1 MSYLYVSEQ
10 GANIG
15 ITNNRF
21 QVKYKDGLVRSIP
34 IETLEVIEVF
44 GNIQITTQCLT
55 ECLKRGTNILFYST
69 NGAYFGRLIS
79 TSHVNVQRQRK
90 QAELGKNEEFKL
102 IFSKRIITAKIRNQ
116 IVLLRRYARSRKV
129 EIERAVIE
137 MQNMYKKS
145 ERATSI
151 EQVMGYEG
159 TAAKIYFKV
168 IGTLIEPEFSF
179 KGRSKRPPLDP
190 FNSMIS
196 LGYSIIMNELYGKIE
211 GKGLNPYFGIMHKD
225 REKHPTL
232 ASDLM
237 EEWRAVLIDST
248 VLKVIQVATPEKRI
262 NEHYHKDYDVE
273 VLWELN
279 EDNEEGCEN
288 RCKEIQCP
296 TLSKI
301 KKEEII
307 KKHIL
312 AYDYKAGLDVVETL
326 KKEETESYRDLIYLA
341 SRRIM
346 LDFNGVDEMIRKTGV
361 QCIPVCTSSERKY
374 FEYALNLKIR
384 LKKGE
389 YVDFIRAVTPIIVD
403 MFELILRKQ
412 CGIKVDDYCDKYKKD
427 GKTVRYWSMKK
438 LENTEV
444 GRILN
449 DLYKG
454 EFREKN
460 IYSHHLKGLIERYSN
475 DAYLLQLVKDIR
487 LVEANIR
494 NLAAH
499 EIVSI
504 TDVTIKELT
513 GFIPE
518 KIMKMIQELFRY
530 TGISIKE
537 EYWDSY
543 DNMNRMILERIS

>member
-137 MQNMYKKS
+137 MQNMYKKI

-248 VLKVIQVATPEKRI
+248 V
-262 NEHYHKDYDVE
+262 
-273 VLWELN
+273 
-279 EDNEEGCEN
+279 
-288 RCKEIQCP
+288 
-296 TLSKI
+296 
-301 KKEEII
+301 
-307 KKHIL
+307 
-312 AYDYKAGLDVVETL
+312 
-326 KKEETESYRDLIYLA
+326 
-341 SRRIM
+341 
-346 LDFNGVDEMIRKTGV
+346 
-361 QCIPVCTSSERKY
+361 
-374 FEYALNLKIR
+374 
-384 LKKGE
+384 
-389 YVDFIRAVTPIIVD
+389 
-403 MFELILRKQ
+403 LRKQ